1 MDLVFILDLFI
12 SVGNDNYDKM
22 KSFVIKFFYGVNI
35 DNGDVWVGFLLYS
48 IKVMVEFKFNF
59 YSIKV
64 DVFDVVNV
72 ILWRYGSI
80 NIVDGL

>member
-1 MDLVFILDLFI
+1 MFVLDFLI

-22 KSFVIKFFYGVNI
+22 KSFVIKFFYDVNI